1 MIMFQ
6 TAVQQIHFNM
16 KLTTTKLDFDL
27 IVQKQLQD
35 IDNLFFQRLVELC
48 DERIAIQRAKVSPE
62 GYNDQTGQLRSSVG
76 YIIYRDGKIRHE
88 NFELAPYGTD
98 KAPGLKA
105 GRELALSQLRIT
117 EGWGVVL
124 VAGMEYAS
132 WLESNH
138 NRTVL
143 ASATFKL
150 EDDME
155 YILKNISV

>member
-1 MIMFQ
+1 MAAQLIDS
-6 TAVQQIHFNM
+6 NM
-16 KLTTTKLDFDL
+16 KLTTTKLDFDQ

-35 IDNLFFQRLVELC
+35 IDNLFFQRLIELC

-76 YIIYRDGKIRHE
+76 YIIYRDGKVLHE

-105 GRELALSQLRIT
+105 GRDLALSQLRIT
-117 EGWGVVL
+117 QGWGVVM

-132 WLESNH
+132 WLESNY

-143 ASATFKL
+143 SSATFKL
-150 EDDME
+150 EDDIE

>member
-1 MIMFQ
+1 
-6 TAVQQIHFNM
+6 M

-27 IVQKQLQD
+27 IVQKQLKD
-35 IDNLFFQRLVELC
+35 IDNLVFQQLVELC

-62 GYNDQTGQLRSSVG
+62 GYSDQTGQLRSSVG
-76 YIIYRDGKIRHE
+76 YIICRDGKVRHE

-105 GRELALSQLRIT
+105 GRDLALSQLRISQ
-117 EGWGVVL
+117 GWGIVM

-132 WLESNH
+132 WLETNYGRS
-138 NRTVL
+138 VL
-143 ASATFKL
+143 VTATFKL
-150 EDDME
+150 ENDIE

>member
-1 MIMFQ
+1 
-6 TAVQQIHFNM
+6 M
-16 KLTTTKLDFDL
+16 KLQTTKSDFDQ
-27 IVQKQLQD
+27 IIQKQLAE
-35 IDNLFFQRLVELC
+35 IDSQFLQRLIELC
-48 DERIAIQRAKVSPE
+48 DERIEIQRAKVSPE

-98 KAPGLKA
+98 KAPRLKA
-105 GRELALSQLRIT
+105 GRELAFSQLRIT
-117 EGWGVVL
+117 EGWGVVM

-132 WLESNH
+132 WLESNY

-143 ASATFKL
+143 SSATFKL
-150 EDDME
+150 EDDIE

>member
-1 MIMFQ
+1 
-6 TAVQQIHFNM
+6 M

>member
-1 MIMFQ
+1 MFQ

-16 KLTTTKLDFDL
+16 KRITTSRELDEML
-27 IVQKQLQD
+27 EKQIAD

-48 DERIAIQRAKVSPE
+48 DERITLQRAKISPE

-76 YIIYRDGKIRHE
+76 YIIHRDGKIRHE

-98 KAPGLKA
+98 KAPGIKA
-105 GRELALSQLRIT
+105 GRSLALSQLRIT
-117 EGWGVVL
+117 QGWGVVM
-124 VAGMEYAS
+124 VAGPEYAS

-143 ASATFKL
+143 SSATFNL
-150 EDDME
+150 EDDIE

>member
-1 MIMFQ
+1 MFQ
-6 TAVQQIHFNM
+6 TAAQQIHFNM
-16 KLTTTKLDFDL
+16 KLTTTKLDFDQ

-48 DERIAIQRAKVSPE
+48 DERITLQRAKVSPE

-105 GRELALSQLRIT
+105 GRDLALSQLRIT
-117 EGWGVVL
+117 EGLGVVM

-132 WLESNH
+132 WLESNY

-143 ASATFKL
+143 SSATFKL
-150 EDDME
+150 EDDIE

>member
-1 MIMFQ
+1 MKRITTNRELDQMLE
-6 TAVQQIHFNM
+6 QQFA
-16 KLTTTKLDFDL
+16 
-27 IVQKQLQD
+27 D
-35 IDNLFFQRLVELC
+35 IDNLFFQRLIELC
-48 DERIAIQRAKVSPE
+48 DERIELQREKVSPE

-124 VAGMEYAS
+124 VAGMDHAGWVQAMGRS
-132 WLESNH
+132 
-138 NRTVL
+138 VL
-143 ASATFKL
+143 ASAYFHL
-150 EDDME
+150 EYDIE
-155 YILKNISV
+155 YILRNISV

>member
-1 MIMFQ
+1 MFQ

-27 IVQKQLQD
+27 IVQMQLQG

-105 GRELALSQLRIT
+105 GRDLALSQLRIT
-117 EGWGVVL
+117 EGWGVVM

-132 WLESNH
+132 CLESNY

-143 ASATFKL
+143 SSATFNL
-150 EDDME
+150 EDDIE

>member
-1 MIMFQ
+1 MKRITTSRELDEMLE
-6 TAVQQIHFNM
+6 QQFA
-16 KLTTTKLDFDL
+16 
-27 IVQKQLQD
+27 D

-48 DERIAIQRAKVSPE
+48 DERISIQRAKVSPE

-117 EGWGVVL
+117 EGWGVVM

-143 ASATFKL
+143 SSAAFKL

>member
-1 MIMFQ
+1 MFQ

-16 KLTTTKLDFDL
+16 KRITTSRELDEMLEQQFA
-27 IVQKQLQD
+27 D

-48 DERIAIQRAKVSPE
+48 DERITLQRAKVSPE

-105 GRELALSQLRIT
+105 GRERALSQLRIT
-117 EGWGVVL
+117 EGWGVVM

-143 ASATFKL
+143 SSATFKL

>member
-1 MIMFQ
+1 MFQ